1 MKGGLGSQYDDDDQA
16 DNIGSIEDSRRGGG
30 VVRDGSV
37 ATPHDE
43 LS

>member
-1 MKGGLGSQYDDDDQA
+1 MKGGLGSQYDDDQA

-37 ATPHDE
+37 ATPL